1 MVQAKNKG
9 TTMPLES
16 LDHYNISTNDLKAC
30 RRFYCKGLGLED
42 GFRPG
47 FGIPGLWLYLE
58 GRPVVH
64 IIGFDEDVGT
74 GSGAVDH
81 VAFRGSRYDQFI
93 ARLDDN
99 GIEYEAR
106 PVPDMDLY
114 QLFCFDPH
122 GIKVEVNFFGMDR
135 PWKVIAAEHKA
146 MNSARAAKKARA
158 AAKPKSKTAAKRKT
172 ASRARA

>member
-42 GFRPG
+42 GFRPR

-74 GSGAVDH
+74 GSGTVDH
-81 VAFRGSRYDQFI
+81 VAFRGSRYDQFV

-158 AAKPKSKTAAKRKT
+158 AAKSKSKPKSKTAA
-172 ASRARA
+172 RARA